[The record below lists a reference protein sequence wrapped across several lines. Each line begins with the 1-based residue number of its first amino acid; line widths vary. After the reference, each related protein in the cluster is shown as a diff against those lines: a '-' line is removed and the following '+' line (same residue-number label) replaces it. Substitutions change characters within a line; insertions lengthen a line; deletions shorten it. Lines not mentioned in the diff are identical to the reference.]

1 MIADINPSHSIS
13 PLELFLRDY
22 LESVG
27 GAWDE
32 VEPQVYDLMLPR
44 QTSSIDVAE
53 SDPTFLRVTFD
64 PEALADHPQAQ
75 LASLGTP
82 LLDQMLLDSIERARL
97 IELHLVG
104 LNLQPHQLPARVA
117 RTLSLDE
124 SLRLEIRS
132 VRPLDFPQ
140 IVFWFEA
147 TFTADQREQE
157 IVPLAIDLHY
167 GRQVR
172 HLDELLD
179 RRRLTESPPVLLP
192 EAAGITR
199 AAAYFAAREQAVR
212 TVSSLANTRAR
223 ELSERLEKQVAR
235 MNRYYDDL
243 LQELNE
249 QSARSA
255 SRGGEPD
262 AKFQSRRQTLASER
276 ELRIAE
282 LRRKNSLT
290 ARMRLLNALVV
301 HQPKLEV
308 QSAVVEAG
316 PIRAGARPFPPH
328 PLSLVWDPLMESLEP
343 LRCPTC
349 GRPTFELI
357 RRQSGLICGNCR
369 A

>member
-1 MIADINPSHSIS
+1 M
-13 PLELFLRDY
+13 
-22 LESVG
+22 
-27 GAWDE
+27 
-32 VEPQVYDLMLPR
+32 
-44 QTSSIDVAE
+44 
-53 SDPTFLRVTFD
+53 RVTFD

-82 LLDQMLLDSIERARL
+82 LLDQMLLDSVERARL
-97 IELHLVG
+97 VELHLVG
-104 LNLQPHQLPARVA
+104 LNLQAHQIPARVA
-117 RTLSLDE
+117 RSISLDE
-124 SLRLEIRS
+124 SLRLEIRNI
-132 VRPLDFPQ
+132 RPLDFPQ

-157 IVPLAIDLHY
+157 IIPLAIDLHY

-172 HLDELLD
+172 HLEELLD
-179 RRRLTESPPVLLP
+179 QRRLSESPPLTLP

-223 ELSERLEKQVAR
+223 ELSERLNKQVSR

-243 LQELNE
+243 LRELNE

-255 SRGGEPD
+255 ARGGEPD
-262 AKFQSRRQTLASER
+262 AKFQSRRDTLKSER

-290 ARMRLLNALVV
+290 ARMRLLNALIV

-308 QSAVVEAG
+308 QAAIVEYG
-316 PIRAGARPFPPH
+316 QVRPGTRPFPAH
-328 PLSLVWDPLMESLEP
+328 PLKLVWDPLMESLEP
-343 LRCPTC
+343 ASCPSC

-357 RRQSGLICGNCR
+357 RMQSHIVCGNCR
-369 A
+369 G